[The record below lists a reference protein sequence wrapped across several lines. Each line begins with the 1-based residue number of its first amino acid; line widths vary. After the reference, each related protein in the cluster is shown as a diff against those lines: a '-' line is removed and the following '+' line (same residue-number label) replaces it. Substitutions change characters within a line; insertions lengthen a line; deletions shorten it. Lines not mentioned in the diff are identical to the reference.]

1 MMVPCRTFSK
11 SESLFADPSTVL
23 VSNSSYT
30 APIFKF
36 FGVLESPRAV
46 DVENDQK
53 QGERTSFD
61 GSKANVIFFDYFSRL
76 CVGVKKLIIIWGG
89 EIDNT
94 ESEFLG
100 LRESS
105 RSRQLGHVNWVNR

>member
-1 MMVPCRTFSK
+1 MLSKFGEGEKVTHFCKIFGMEPSLHKDLLANRGISWPRGVRSFRSRFGSK
-11 SESLFADPSTVL
+11 SLRNKYWFHAESFPKVNHFFADPSTVL

-30 APIFKF
+30 APIFKN

-61 GSKANVIFFDYFSRL
+61 G
-76 CVGVKKLIIIWGG
+76 
-89 EIDNT
+89 
-94 ESEFLG
+94 
-100 LRESS
+100 
-105 RSRQLGHVNWVNR
+105 